1 MIRLSLILVSTLLF
15 TPLMAAANTIVLTNV
30 NYLDVSNLQVKEDA
44 TIVIQNGLIKQLIDK
59 DSKAK
64 LTLTEEDSSV
74 TIDMQGKY
82 VIPGLIDAHVH
93 HATDPEGYD
102 NYQDTAARL
111 KHLLRGGVT
120 GVRDMGGD
128 ARTLAN
134 LKRLA
139 SIDSIVSP
147 DIYFSVIIGGDT
159 FFADPR
165 TVSSAKGQVPG
176 NTVWMRSV
184 NLDTNFDEVAL
195 KASGIGASGIKVY
208 ASVSA
213 DVLPPLYT
221 AAKKHGLQVWSHATI
236 SPASPLDSVLAG
248 VDVLSHGPDL
258 GGQVIDNYRDWRLGK
273 FDISQEKVDAQFN
286 ASSYELLFQAMKQR
300 DVVLD
305 ATMHVFEGHKD
316 RNERRKLLYEMAKFI
331 VNLAHNNGIKIG
343 AGTDAFA
350 DPNRPDYVPLHDELL
365 LLVEDAGLSAFEAIQ
380 SATLINAQA
389 LGIDE
394 TIGSIAPGKVANL
407 VVLNESP
414 IDDITNIGKI
424 AHVMKNGKFIYRPD
438 MPGLPFASARKAG
451 GLLWMSGQIG
461 NLPTTMA
468 LAGDSIEA
476 QMQQTL
482 INIGDVLRDHGLG
495 YQDVVKCTLMLDDI
509 SEWAAANEVY
519 KQFFNEHLPTRSA
532 FGSSGLA
539 LGAKVEIECIAQL

>member
-1 MIRLSLILVSTLLF
+1 MIRLALVLFSTLLF
-15 TPLMAAANTIVLTNV
+15 TPLMAAGNTIVLTNAS
-30 NYLDVSNLQVKEDA
+30 YLDVSNLQVEEDA
-44 TIVIQNGLIKQLIDK
+44 TIVIQNGLIKQLIK
-59 DSKAK
+59 QGSAAK
-64 LTLTEEDSSV
+64 LALSEKDTPI

-82 VIPGLIDAHVH
+82 VLPGLIDAHVH

-147 DIYFSVIIGGDT
+147 DIYFSVIIGGEA

-176 NTVWMRSV
+176 DTVWMRSV
-184 NLDTNFDEVAL
+184 NIETNFDEVAL
-195 KASGIGASGIKVY
+195 EARGLGASGIKVY
-208 ASVSA
+208 ANVAA
-213 DVLPPLYT
+213 DVLAPLYT

-258 GGQVIDNYRDWRLGK
+258 GGQIIDNYRDWRLGK
-273 FDISQEKVDAQFN
+273 FDISQDKVDAQFN
-286 ASSYELLFQAMKQR
+286 ASSYETLFEAMKQR

-305 ATMHVFEGHKD
+305 ATMHVFESRKD
-316 RNERRKLLYEMAKFI
+316 RNERRELLYKMAKFI

-350 DPNRPDYVPLHDELL
+350 DPKRPDYVPLHEELM
-365 LLVEDAGLSAFEAIQ
+365 LLVEDAGLTAFEAIQ
-380 SATLINAQA
+380 SATLVNSQA

-394 TIGSIAPGKVANL
+394 TVGSIAPGKVANL
-407 VVLNESP
+407 VILNENP
-414 IDDITNIGKI
+414 IDDIRHVGKI
-424 AHVMKNGKFIYRPD
+424 AHVIKNGKFIHRPD
-438 MPGLPFASARKAG
+438 MPGLPFVSAREAG

-461 NLPTTMA
+461 NLPTTMS

-482 INIGDVLRDHGLG
+482 SNIGDVLRDHDLG
-495 YQDVVKCTLMLDDI
+495 YKDVVKCTLMLDDI

>member
-1 MIRLSLILVSTLLF
+1 MTRLTLILFSTLLF
-15 TPLMAAANTIVLTNV
+15 TPLIATANTIVLTNV
-30 NYLDVSNLQVKEDA
+30 NYLDVSTLQVKKDA
-44 TIVIQNGLIKQLIDK
+44 TIVIQNELIKQLIDQG
-59 DSKAK
+59 SAAK
-64 LTLTEEDSSV
+64 LDLTEEDTSV

-134 LKRLA
+134 LRRLA

-147 DIYFSVIIGGDT
+147 DIYFSVIIGGET

-165 TVSSAKGQVPG
+165 TISSAKGQVPG

-184 NLDTNFDEVAL
+184 NMETNFDEVAL
-195 KASGIGASGIKVY
+195 EARGLGASGIKVY
-208 ASVSA
+208 ANVAA

-286 ASSYELLFQAMKQR
+286 ASSYETLFEAMKQR

-305 ATMHVFEGHKD
+305 ATMLIFDMDKD
-316 RNERRKLLYEMAKFI
+316 NNERRKLLYEMAKFI
-331 VNLAHNNGIKIG
+331 VGLAHKNGIKIG
-343 AGTDAFA
+343 AGTDVFA
-350 DPNRPDYVPLHDELL
+350 DPNKPDYVPLHDEIR
-365 LLVEDAGLSAFEAIQ
+365 LLVQDAGLSAFEAIQ

-389 LGIDE
+389 LGMEE
-394 TIGSIAPGKVANL
+394 TIGSIVQGKVANL
-407 VVLNESP
+407 VILNENP
-414 IDDITNIGKI
+414 IDDITHIGKI
-424 AHVMKNGKFIYRPD
+424 AHVIKNGKFVHRPD
-438 MPGLPFASARKAG
+438 MPNLPFVSARNAG

-461 NLPTTMA
+461 NLPTTMT
-468 LAGDSIEA
+468 LAGDSIEV

-482 INIGDVLRDHGLG
+482 SNIGDVLRDHDLG
-495 YQDVVKCTLMLDDI
+495 YNDVVKCTLMLDDI
-509 SEWAAANEVY
+509 SQWASANEVY
-519 KQFFNEHLPTRSA
+519 KQFFNDHLPTRSA

>member
-1 MIRLSLILVSTLLF
+1 MIRLALVLFSTLLF
-15 TPLMAAANTIVLTNV
+15 TPLMAAGNTIVLTNAS
-30 NYLDVSNLQVKEDA
+30 YLDVSNLQVEEDA
-44 TIVIQNGLIKQLIDK
+44 TIVIQNGLIKQLIK
-59 DSKAK
+59 QGSTAK
-64 LTLTEEDSSV
+64 LALSEKDTPI

-82 VIPGLIDAHVH
+82 VLPGLIDAHVH

-111 KHLLRGGVT
+111 KHLLRGGIT

-147 DIYFSVIIGGDT
+147 DIYFSVIIGGEA

-176 NTVWMRSV
+176 DTVWMRSV
-184 NLDTNFDEVAL
+184 NIETNFDEVAL
-195 KASGIGASGIKVY
+195 EARGLGASGIKVY
-208 ASVSA
+208 ANVAA
-213 DVLPPLYT
+213 DVLAPLYT
-221 AAKKHGLQVWSHATI
+221 AVKKHGLQVWSHATI

-273 FDISQEKVDAQFN
+273 FDISQDKVDAQFN
-286 ASSYELLFQAMKQR
+286 ASSYETLFEAMKQR

-305 ATMHVFEGHKD
+305 ATMHVFESRKD
-316 RNERRKLLYEMAKFI
+316 RNERRELLYKMAKFI
-331 VNLAHNNGIKIG
+331 VNLAHNNGIKIA

-350 DPNRPDYVPLHDELL
+350 DPKRPDYVPLHEELM
-365 LLVEDAGLSAFEAIQ
+365 LLVEDAGLTAFEAIQ
-380 SATLINAQA
+380 SATLVNSQA

-394 TIGSIAPGKVANL
+394 IVGSIAPGKVANL
-407 VVLNESP
+407 VILNENP
-414 IDDITNIGKI
+414 IDDIRHVGKI
-424 AHVMKNGKFIYRPD
+424 AHVIKNGKFIHRPD
-438 MPGLPFASARKAG
+438 MLGLPFVSAREAG

-461 NLPTTMA
+461 NLPTTMS

-482 INIGDVLRDHGLG
+482 SNIGDVLRDHDLG
-495 YQDVVKCTLMLDDI
+495 YKDVVKCTVMLDDI